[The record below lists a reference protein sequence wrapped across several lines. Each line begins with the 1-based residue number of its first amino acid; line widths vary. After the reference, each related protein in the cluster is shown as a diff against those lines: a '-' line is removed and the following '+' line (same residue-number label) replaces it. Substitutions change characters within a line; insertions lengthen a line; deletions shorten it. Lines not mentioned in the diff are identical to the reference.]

1 MTQPRGAYTGNP
13 CPACQ
18 TPKRS
23 RHYLCLRCWHQLP
36 PATRQTLG
44 DHDDRARALAR
55 LRQLQAHIDAGHPLG
70 ELKITP

>member
-1 MTQPRGAYTGNP
+1 MTPPREAYTGNP

-36 PATRQTLG
+36 LATRQALN
-44 DHDDRARALAR
+44 DHSDQAKALAR
-55 LRQLQAHIDAGHPLG
+55 LRQLRNHINARRPLG
-70 ELKITP
+70 ELKITV